1 MLSTK
6 FRFIWLS
13 SFREDDQLSKG
24 ACHASLAVRFTPS
37 LTVSFLILNKMEQI
51 LEGIILCMQ
60 ISRVKHMK
68 LIANNRSQ
76 NFNISSNEENK

>member
-1 MLSTK
+1 
-6 FRFIWLS
+6 
-13 SFREDDQLSKG
+13 
-24 ACHASLAVRFTPS
+24 
-37 LTVSFLILNKMEQI
+37 MEQI

>member
-1 MLSTK
+1 LRKLNTESSIGISHQISVHLAK
-6 FRFIWLS
+6 QFQRRRFLEI
-13 SFREDDQLSKG
+13 DQ
-24 ACHASLAVRFTPS
+24 PE
-37 LTVSFLILNKMEQI
+37 KMEQI